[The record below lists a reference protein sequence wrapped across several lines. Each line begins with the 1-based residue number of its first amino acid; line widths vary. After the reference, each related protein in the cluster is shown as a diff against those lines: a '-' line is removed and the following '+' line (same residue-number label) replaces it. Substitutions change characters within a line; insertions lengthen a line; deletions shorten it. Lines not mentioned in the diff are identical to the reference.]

1 MMKKFSEVY
10 VIVERHGS
18 MFSFFE
24 DETIYTSEVDAVKK
38 ALELNKEFNSKIKR
52 KKNESPKD
60 FVIYT
65 VMNLK
70 SAMSTWSDDIADYYT
85 EKDASY

>member
-38 ALELNKEFNSKIKR
+38 ALELNKEFNAKLKR
-52 KKNESPKD
+52 KKGEPLSEII
-60 FVIYT
+60 IYK

-70 SAMSTWSDDIADYYT
+70 SAMEKWGDDIADYYT
-85 EKDASY
+85 EKDESY